1 MKRHLMT
8 VLALCAGMAVHPA
21 VGETYEKGKVY
32 GPIVELGD
40 EARTI
45 DGNGAI
51 IDGGGTARCATL
63 GPNVTLVNFTFRNG
77 KTAVGGGVWGGAVQ
91 SCTITGCTATEY
103 GAAVAN
109 CKVRATAITGC
120 TLPLSSSKVAI
131 HGGIAADSTLDGVTI
146 TGCSVALGASAPG
159 FGGIAANSALTNC
172 SVTDNTLVIS
182 GDHYG
187 FLFYGGSLSKSTI
200 QGNTV
205 DSSLANVAAYMK
217 VTPDGCTLDGDPGPT
232 PPGPTPPGPVPPG
245 PPPPG
250 PPPGSVFEGN
260 ANYGGYL
267 VQDGVVCGT
276 VTVKAGKPKNGLSSV
291 KLTIQPLGGKK
302 TTLKKSVAVGGC
314 PTVDG
319 LTYSSSVIGGTVA
332 INGVLYEVLAQA
344 DALTS
349 PDRTVKTLAKSLVP
363 SGTWTFSLVD
373 SSGVETCFSATVA
386 AKTGKTKVTALLPN
400 GKKVTVSAAAQ
411 LGTDFKVLSVPVV
424 YSKKDI
430 SFAFLLQVDVETKVM
445 ALSGLSVPVVS
456 LTGPAALTGIGSGNY
471 GFLCPLDGTKYLTV
485 VDGMVSGEKVNI
497 SPSGTLMTVLGGKW
511 TVEKSVGSVKAED
524 GRPYVKYNVGR
535 QDPANL
541 AKLKLKYAAKTGI
554 VSGSFKLY
562 YMDDSGK
569 LKNESAVV
577 NGVVVGDDLHGA
589 ATVKKAGLVLPIGT
603 APVLG
608 N

>member
-1 MKRHLMT
+1 MKKTISMVVM
-8 VLALCAGMAVHPA
+8 VLAAVCAAF
-21 VGETYEKGKVY
+21 GETYERGKVY
-32 GPIVELGD
+32 GPITMLGD

-51 IDGGGTARCATL
+51 IDGGGTNRCATL
-63 GPNVTLVNFTFRNG
+63 GPNVTLKNFTFRNG
-77 KTAVGGGVWGGAVQ
+77 KAAVGGAVYGG
-91 SCTITGCTATEY
+91 SIENCTISGCMAMEY

-109 CKVRATAITGC
+109 CKSVKGTAITGC
-120 TLPLSSSKVAI
+120 TLPLSSSGVAI

-146 TGCSVALGASAPG
+146 TGCRVELGTAAPG

-172 SVTDNTLVIS
+172 TVTGNNFDFS

-187 FLFYGGSLSKSTI
+187 LLFYGGQLVDSTI
-200 QGNTV
+200 QGNSV
-205 DSSLANVAAYMK
+205 DSSLDNVAAYMK
-217 VTPDGCTLDGDPGPT
+217 VTPSGCTLDGAEPV

-245 PPPPG
+245 PTPPD
-250 PPPGSVFEGN
+250 PPQPEAVFEGN

-267 VQDGVVCGT
+267 VQDGIVCGT

-302 TTLKKSVAVGGC
+302 TTQTKRVEVGGC

-319 LTYSSSVIGGTVA
+319 LTYSNSVIGGTVA
-332 INGVLYEVLAQA
+332 IKGVQYEVVAQA

-349 PDRTVKTLAKSLVP
+349 PDRTVKALAKSRVP

-373 SSGVETCFSATVA
+373 SSGAESCFSATVA
-386 AKTGKTKVTALLPN
+386 AKTGKTKVTALLSN

-411 LGTDFKVLSVPVV
+411 FGTDFKVLSVPVV

-485 VDGMVSGEKVNI
+485 VDGMVSGERVNI
-497 SPSGTLMTVLGGKW
+497 SPAGTQMTVLGGKW

-577 NGVVVGDDLHGA
+577 NGIVVGDDLHGA

-608 N
+608 D